1 LANLRPLKDWNHEA
15 EPHIKEKG
23 LWRFFRSMGV
33 LPMQRFTHASHLTN
47 LNLWL
52 WLALVFTSC
61 EDSFMKQATA
71 NKMGAVANLQTTIDS
86 EGNFVAQIDPTKA
99 ETQLMRIT
107 EGAIAGAAV
116 AIPPSA
122 LSIPV
127 SIMVGEGVAL
137 TTNSFSKDLG
147 LTGNALTAGG
157 PSVSFTA
164 SQDVVAS
171 NPLTL
176 SIPFGALS
184 FALAEVD
191 TDNLVVMYRWMTLK
205 DGEPSYEVGVI
216 PGDKVTR
223 GQSKVSFQTTK
234 FGTFQVGISETKITK
249 PILAATEEPPA
260 LKSCERYAAAAFPS
274 CTQDGQVGCVTTE
287 SFKAADLSLAKS
299 EFILAGKTMA
309 SVTGN
314 VTLPDPGKVLTNTSY
329 GAGGIEKS
337 GTLTLPD
344 PSKVLA
350 SSASYGNPASLT
362 TPTLTDRGV
371 WDLRTSFAGAGYY
384 SSVTNMPNAVGI
396 AGGATV
402 LGLPIPAA
410 PSLCS
415 VDGAASCV
423 VDGSNF
429 KAAKLS
435 DFGANDILSGKTIA
449 GVSGAA
455 PARPA
460 TCSSDGEMGCVV
472 VGPNY
477 AAAIVTG
484 AAPKILFGSSVA
496 GIQGTAASRPTDCSA
511 DGEFGCI
518 VNGPD
523 FAAAKVAGAAKKILQ
538 NFSVAGIE
546 GAATL
551 PPVGSVLATTRYG
564 NPDSQNIGLM
574 TLPYPD
580 KVLAGSGVYGDP
592 STPVLP
598 TLPSRGTLNL
608 TDAFPGAGYY
618 TDANNPPDATKIAS
632 GTRILGIDGS
642 LTASAVSVEPW
653 NLRAGVNVGG
663 VVGNLRTNCRNS
675 GNPLVY
681 TTQPSVSAT
690 ISNGTPLQIR
700 FASASLASTYALGEQ
715 IFVKVLNGGSALST
729 NHFKIDRINNDT
741 ADILPINSGGYGTAV
756 SNSQVAIYRFFVD
769 PWDTIDDSLLSM
781 NYQPMLPTGW
791 SPLQQCGGIRNAN
804 NLDGQWIDM
813 TFVNNSYTGCTAASC
828 ALLDTN
834 SKLIWSRKSDT
845 TSTTESWDAAKT
857 FCQSDGSLM
866 SYPGSTIFRWRIP
879 TQKELMAAYVNGLNS
894 TLAQTNLMDRA
905 KTVWSSTNFT
915 NTIGANASNAWTMH
929 LATGQI
935 SNSSKGGNNN
945 TLCVRELGTTMIP
958 GTVMTV
964 P

>member
-1 LANLRPLKDWNHEA
+1 MRTSIHLSALPNLQ
-15 EPHIKEKG
+15 
-23 LWRFFRSMGV
+23 V
-33 LPMQRFTHASHLTN
+33 
-47 LNLWL
+47 WL

-71 NKMGAVANLQTTIDS
+71 NKMGAVANLQTTIDDA
-86 EGNFVAQIDPTKA
+86 GNFVAQIDPSKA

-147 LTGNALTAGG
+147 LTGNAITAGG

-176 SIPFGALS
+176 SIPFGALA

-191 TDNLVVMYRWMTLK
+191 TDNLVVMYRWLTLK

-223 GQSKVSFQTTK
+223 GQNKVSFQTTK

-249 PILAATEEPPA
+249 PLLAATEEPPA
-260 LKSCERYAAAAFPS
+260 LKSCERYAAAAFPT

-309 SVTGN
+309 
-314 VTLPDPGKVLTNTSY
+314 
-329 GAGGIEKS
+329 
-337 GTLTLPD
+337 
-344 PSKVLA
+344 
-350 SSASYGNPASLT
+350 
-362 TPTLTDRGV
+362 
-371 WDLRTSFAGAGYY
+371 
-384 SSVTNMPNAVGI
+384 
-396 AGGATV
+396 
-402 LGLPIPAA
+402 
-410 PSLCS
+410 
-415 VDGAASCV
+415 
-423 VDGSNF
+423 
-429 KAAKLS
+429 
-435 DFGANDILSGKTIA
+435 

-472 VGPNY
+472 VGPNHR
-477 AAAIVTG
+477 AALITG
-484 AAPKILFGSSVA
+484 ADAKIISGASVA
-496 GIQGTAASRPTDCSA
+496 GINGTAPSRPSDCDA
-511 DGEFGCI
+511 DAASNC
-518 VNGPD
+518 VVDGPD
-523 FAAAKVAGAAKKILQ
+523 FAAAKISGAAQKILKGY
-538 NFSVAGIE
+538 SVAGIE

-551 PPVGSVLATTRYG
+551 PPVGSVLAATRYG
-564 NPDSQNIGLM
+564 NPDAQSIGLL

-580 KVLAGSGVYGDP
+580 KVLAGSGFYGDP
-592 STPVLP
+592 AAQVQP

-618 TDANNPPDATKIAS
+618 TDANNPPDASKIAS

-642 LTASAVSVEPW
+642 LIGGAVSVQPW
-653 NLRAGVNVGG
+653 NLRAGVTVGE
-663 VVGNLRTNCRNS
+663 VTGNLRTNCRNT

-681 TTQPSVSAT
+681 TTQTPQTAT
-690 ISNGTPLQIR
+690 ITGTFPLQIK
-700 FASASLASTYALGEQ
+700 FNSQAIANTYNVGEQ
-715 IFVKVLNGGSALST
+715 LLIKVVSGSALLT
-729 NHFKIDRINNDT
+729 NNFKIDAITADT
-741 ADILPINSGGYGTAV
+741 AVMSASNGSTYGSPLLNSTLD
-756 SNSQVAIYRFFVD
+756 IYRFLSD
-769 PWDTIDDSLLSM
+769 PWETVDDSLFS
-781 NYQPMLPTGW
+781 NIYQSILPRSW
-791 SPLQQCGGIRNAN
+791 DFWNQCGGIRNAT

-813 TFVNNSYTGCTAASC
+813 TFASSSFTACTSASC
-828 ALLDTN
+828 ALLDTT
-834 SKLIWSRKSDT
+834 SKLIWSRKSNTTTTTDT
-845 TSTTESWDAAKT
+845 WDAAKH
-857 FCQSDGSLM
+857 FCLNDPVLNT
-866 SYPGSTIFRWRIP
+866 YPDSNIFKWRLP
-879 TQKELMAAYVNGLNS
+879 TQKELMAAYVNGLSSVLNQ
-894 TLAQTNLMDRA
+894 AQLMDRA
-905 KTVWSSTNFT
+905 KTVWSSTNFLSAT
-915 NTIGANASNAWTMH
+915 GTSATQAWTMY

-935 SNSSKGGNNN
+935 NASLKTLANN
-945 TLCVRELGTTMIP
+945 TLCVRDIGTTVIP
-958 GTVMTV
+958 GTAPAV